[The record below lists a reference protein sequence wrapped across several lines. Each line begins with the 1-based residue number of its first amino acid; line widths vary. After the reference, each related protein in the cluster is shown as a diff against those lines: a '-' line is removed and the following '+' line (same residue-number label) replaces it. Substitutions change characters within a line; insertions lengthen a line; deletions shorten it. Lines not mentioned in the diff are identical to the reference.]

1 MKQRNNDCKSTARYG
16 ILFAQ
21 HFILRSEI
29 WLAGEDRSGIFFDRA
44 MPLAE
49 KQDNNER

>member
-21 HFILRSEI
+21 HFILWSEI
-29 WLAGEDRSGIFFDRA
+29 WLAGEDRSGIFFGKA

-49 KQDNNER
+49 KRDNIKR